1 MACHAIVDVDS
12 LVRKRCVEEV
22 RGVMTIDAILVIGIG
37 WYVVREFTDADP
49 IVVTGVAAA

>member
-12 LVRKRCVEEV
+12 LVRKGCVEEV

-49 IVVTGVAAA
+49 IVVAGVAAA